1 MAVVWSYPLSPF
13 DVAAGSAVTGGTT
26 LTAGTP
32 TPPPVSPPI
41 QLAGT
46 AIRITANG
54 EATSTSAT
62 PTVTLGF
69 YISPEGT
76 AIGSATA
83 LCTSMGLP
91 LAATTTA
98 WQFMMKYEGTIRS
111 LSTSSG
117 GNGVIHGQ
125 GYVFWS
131 GATGLTAL
139 GNIYPM
145 PVTAAARTVSTIN
158 TYSNLQ
164 FDVGV
169 TLSSTTGSPSVTITD
184 FNVELMG

>member
-1 MAVVWSYPLSPF
+1 MAVIWSYPLAPF
-13 DVAAGSAVTGGTT
+13 DTAAGTAVTAAA

-32 TPPPVSPPI
+32 SPPPVSPPV

-46 AIRITANG
+46 ALRITANG
-54 EATSTSAT
+54 EITSTSAT
-62 PTVTLGF
+62 PTCTLGF
-69 YISPEGT
+69 YVAPEAT
-76 AIGSATA
+76 AIGSAAVICASAA
-83 LCTSMGLP
+83 LPIS
-91 LAATTTA
+91 ASATA
-98 WQFMMKYEGTIRS
+98 WPFMMKYEGTIRA

-117 GNGVIHGQ
+117 GNGVIHGV
-125 GYVFWS
+125 GYVLWW
-131 GATGLTAL
+131 GNVGLTGAASV
-139 GNIYPM
+139 NPM

-169 TLSSTTGSPSVTITD
+169 TLSVTTGAPSVTITD

>member
-1 MAVVWSYPLSPF
+1 MAVVWSYPVQPF
-13 DVAAGSAVTGGTT
+13 DTSAGSAVTAAA

-32 TPPPVSPPI
+32 SPPPVAPPI

-54 EATSTSAT
+54 EVTSTSAT
-62 PTVTLGF
+62 PTCTLGF
-69 YISPEGT
+69 YVSPEAT

-83 LCTSMGLP
+83 LCVSPAMAL
-91 LAATTTA
+91 LSTTTA
-98 WQFMMKYEGTIRS
+98 WPFMMKYEGTIRS

-117 GNGVIHGQ
+117 GNGVFHGQ
-125 GYVFWS
+125 GYVLWWGNVS
-131 GATGLTAL
+131 LTGDAAVF
-139 GNIYPM
+139 PM
-145 PVTAAARTVSTIN
+145 PTTAAARTVSTIN
-158 TYSNLQ
+158 TYTNLQ

-169 TLSSTTGSPSVTITD
+169 TLSVTTGAPSVTITD